1 MPWDEA
7 STRGEFL
14 TSAPEGFLRDEKLAA
29 LWRATP
35 SAKEVLAA
43 GVEQYDA
50 LYLAGGHGAMLDF
63 AESDVKALVEAFW
76 TSGRVVAAVCHGPAG
91 LIRAVDAEG
100 APVVKGRRATGFTNS
115 EEEAVGK
122 NEVVPFMLETRLVE
136 LGALFEIRD
145 DWQPHVVV
153 DGQLITG
160 QNPQSSFALAQAVAG
175 ALAPHAQVCH
185 AQGDSYK
192 TPTNQLSIPTIRPTP
207 TRSPADP
214 ARGRGRAQARP
225 RLRRHAQGR
234 ARHGGQGHAQG
245 REHPPAGAHVAVARA
260 AAPDDAHLRPGL
272 AHRPPRP
279 ELRRL
284 RIRGRQGEFRP
295 LWRCGARELSF
306 ELHSQSHAR
315 CV

>member
-1 MPWDEA
+1 MSPSLVPPRRLGPPHFHCSLSKLNRPAFA
-7 STRGEFL
+7 SRRP
-14 TSAPEGFLRDEKLAA
+14 SPPPAPAP
-29 LWRATP
+29 ATP

-100 APVVKGRRATGFTNS
+100 APIVKGRRATGFTNS
-115 EEEAVGK
+115 EEEGVGK
-122 NEVVPFMLETRLVE
+122 NEAVPFMLETRLVE

-175 ALAPHAQVCH
+175 ALAPHAQVCEP
-185 AQGDSYK
+185 QGDS
-192 TPTNQLSIPTIRPTP
+192 
-207 TRSPADP
+207 
-214 ARGRGRAQARP
+214 
-225 RLRRHAQGR
+225 
-234 ARHGGQGHAQG
+234 
-245 REHPPAGAHVAVARA
+245 
-260 AAPDDAHLRPGL
+260 
-272 AHRPPRP
+272 
-279 ELRRL
+279 
-284 RIRGRQGEFRP
+284 
-295 LWRCGARELSF
+295 
-306 ELHSQSHAR
+306 
-315 CV
+315 